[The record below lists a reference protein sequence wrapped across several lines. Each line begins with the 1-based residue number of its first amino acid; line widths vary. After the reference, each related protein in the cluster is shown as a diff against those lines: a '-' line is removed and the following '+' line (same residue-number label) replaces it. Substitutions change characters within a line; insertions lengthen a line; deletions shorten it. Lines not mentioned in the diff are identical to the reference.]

1 MFGRR
6 NLYLK
11 FSLLMAVV
19 ILVISIGLYAQ
30 YVYSRSLAQ
39 DGAKKIADLSAL
51 ALKNEIEGWLA
62 GKTKVIQDA
71 GNMLAL
77 IHGQES
83 QSLTFLKIVLKNN
96 PEFSSLYFGGV
107 DNRML
112 NASGWQPPPGFDL
125 RRRPWY
131 VVALVQNKLVIT
143 EAFLNASRDDVIVT
157 IAKPVYSAEGTL
169 LGVIGGDV
177 SV

>member
-51 ALKNEIEGWLA
+51 A
-62 GKTKVIQDA
+62 
-71 GNMLAL
+71 
-77 IHGQES
+77 
-83 QSLTFLKIVLKNN
+83 
-96 PEFSSLYFGGV
+96 
-107 DNRML
+107 
-112 NASGWQPPPGFDL
+112 
-125 RRRPWY
+125 
-131 VVALVQNKLVIT
+131 
-143 EAFLNASRDDVIVT
+143 
-157 IAKPVYSAEGTL
+157 
-169 LGVIGGDV
+169 
-177 SV
+177 